1 MVKLQELDRWVRQRW
16 KDKCLSTFPW
26 KLASLI
32 AVITAGPLHGNEW
45 LERQMERLLHNP
57 EINHCTKAPR
67 KETKPKQSKAST
79 MLTKVPT

>member
-1 MVKLQELDRWVRQRW
+1 MGQTEMERKALEHLPLETQ
-16 KDKCLSTFPW
+16 
-26 KLASLI
+26 ASLI

-79 MLTKVPT
+79 MLTKYQPEEFLFVHF